1 MLKYYFRGIKSQ
13 QMRTLIILFF
23 LINTFAMAQENT
35 SLELPF
41 KSIPEDATSY
51 VASNILVRMIEGA
64 GYRFYWATE
73 GLTSDD
79 LKYKPSESG
88 QSIWVTL
95 EHIYGLSDIIRNTSM
110 NTVSIRPPADT
121 PTDWATLRM
130 KTLLYLED
138 ATKHLKNKSPEELAA
153 LEIVFERG
161 GKQSTFP
168 LWNMINGPISDI
180 MYHTGQIVS
189 FRRTNG
195 NPLPKGVNVFTGRT
209 KE

>member
-23 LINTFAMAQENT
+23 LTNTIVIAQENI
-35 SLELPF
+35 SSELLF
-41 KSIPEDATSY
+41 KSIPEDAKSY
-51 VASNILVRMIEGA
+51 TAGNLLVRMIEGA

-79 LKYKPSESG
+79 LKYKPSDSG
-88 QSIWVTL
+88 QSIWETV
-95 EHIYGLSDIIRNTSM
+95 EHIYGLSGIIRNTSM
-110 NTVSIRPPADT
+110 NEVSIRPPADT
-121 PTDWATLRM
+121 PTDWAALRM
-130 KTLLYLED
+130 KTLRYLED
-138 ATKHLKNKSPEELAA
+138 ATKQLKNKSPEELAA
-153 LEIVFERG
+153 LEIIFERG
-161 GKQSTFP
+161 GKLSTFP

-180 MYHTGQIVS
+180 IYHSGQIVS

>member
-13 QMRTLIILFF
+13 QMRSLIILFF
-23 LINTFAMAQENT
+23 LTNTIVMAQENI
-35 SLELPF
+35 SSELPF
-41 KSIPEDATSY
+41 KSIPEDAKSY
-51 VASNILVRMIEGA
+51 TAGNLLVRMIEGA

-73 GLTSDD
+73 VLTSDD
-79 LKYKPSESG
+79 LKYKPSDSG
-88 QSIWVTL
+88 QSIWETV

-110 NTVSIRPPADT
+110 NEVSIRPAADT
-121 PTDWATLRM
+121 PTDWAALRM
-130 KTLLYLED
+130 KTLRYLED
-138 ATKHLKNKSPEELAA
+138 ATKQLKNKSPEELAA
-153 LEIVFERG
+153 LEIIFERG

-180 MYHTGQIVS
+180 MYHSGQIVS

-195 NPLPKGVNVFTGRT
+195 NPLPKGVNVFIGRT

>member
-1 MLKYYFRGIKSQ
+1 
-13 QMRTLIILFF
+13 MRTLIILFF
-23 LINTFAMAQENT
+23 LINTFTMAQEKN
-35 SLELPF
+35 SSELPF

-73 GLTSDD
+73 SLTSDD
-79 LKYKPSESG
+79 LKFKPSESG

-110 NTVSIRPPADT
+110 NTVSVRLPADT
-121 PTDWATLRM
+121 PTDWSTLRM
-130 KTLLYLED
+130 KTLRYLED
-138 ATKHLKNKSPEELAA
+138 AAKHLKNKSPEELAA
-153 LEIVFERG
+153 LEIVFDRG

-180 MYHTGQIVS
+180 IYHTGQIVS

-195 NPLPKGVNVFTGRT
+195 NPLSKGVNVFIGRT

>member
-13 QMRTLIILFF
+13 QMRSLIILFF
-23 LINTFAMAQENT
+23 LTNTIVMAQENI
-35 SLELPF
+35 SSELPF
-41 KSIPEDATSY
+41 KSIPVDATSY
-51 VASNILVRMIEGA
+51 AAGNLLVRMIKGA

-79 LKYKPSESG
+79 LKYKPSDSG
-88 QSIWVTL
+88 QSVWETV

-110 NTVSIRPPADT
+110 NEVSIRPAADT
-121 PTDWATLRM
+121 PTDWAALRM
-130 KTLLYLED
+130 KTLRYLED
-138 ATKHLKNKSPEELAA
+138 ATKQLKNKSPEELAA
-153 LEIVFERG
+153 LEIIFERG

-180 MYHTGQIVS
+180 MYHSGQIVS

>member
-23 LINTFAMAQENT
+23 LTNTIVIAQENI
-35 SLELPF
+35 SSELPF
-41 KSIPEDATSY
+41 KSIPEAAKSY
-51 VASNILVRMIEGA
+51 TAGNLLVRMIEGA

-73 GLTSDD
+73 VLTSDD
-79 LKYKPSESG
+79 LKYKPSDSG
-88 QSIWVTL
+88 QSIWETV

-110 NTVSIRPPADT
+110 NEVSIRPPADT
-121 PTDWATLRM
+121 PTNWAALRM
-130 KTLLYLED
+130 KTLRYLED
-138 ATKHLKNKSPEELAA
+138 ATKQLKNKSPEELAA
-153 LEIVFERG
+153 LEIIFERG

-180 MYHTGQIVS
+180 MYHSGQIVS

-195 NPLPKGVNVFTGRT
+195 NPLPKGVNVFIGRT